1 MNLFSSNVPSDISS
15 HSHSPTSSVPPEL
28 LSFQDIVTPSLTSEI
43 PGISLQNGFRLRVGQ
58 EAFLRK
64 LAGELQHGE
73 ASHLGVF
80 VPGYGKTITAL
91 SSFSV
96 ARALGIAQKLVVFV
110 PRGNLRDQYADAREL
125 SSVFRNIGAPAFTF
139 CVADSERVFLK
150 NLQTDIIITTYQ
162 YASGKAG
169 SAALRRF
176 CETARCM
183 FVLDEVHHLSEDGSW
198 AGSIATFPFACSIAL
213 SGTPMRSDNKT
224 LFGVPSEVRIG
235 LDGRPTQFYKPL
247 HETLLRD
254 AHAEGNI
261 LKRVAM
267 HVIDYTVKLK
277 NTTTGEIVELA
288 LDKLRGEAN
297 NAAEVDAFLARKK
310 LRFHEVYLDAL
321 LRPAFERFSEKRRML
336 DLERSLERMK
346 QGATQSK
353 PNTDTRQHQM
363 LVIAMS
369 NLHSAAMLEYIR
381 QHFPEVKSGRIGQD
395 VPEDERLRLLQDY
408 REGRL
413 DVMVQVDMIGEG
425 TDIKPIS
432 VIVKAD
438 LVRALSKTMQQ
449 VFRGMRY
456 YAGFGEEANVCDI
469 YASNDAELVQILEWI
484 TNEEQIGVHIRQKR
498 DADTAITR
506 TNTTP
511 QGELWQ
517 LADVQQQS
525 IETHSLVLFDGFMR
539 PTPVVKRSAKKSSQG
554 APIGALNAQ
563 NTDAAQQALSGLN
576 IAEREREL
584 RQECSLLAV
593 RLGKIIAPTDPAAVS
608 RVHGAAIRKFSKT
621 QEKMSIPEL
630 LQKRE
635 WLQKSLVLGRL
646 V

>member
-1 MNLFSSNVPSDISS
+1 MNLFTQEKINIAQATPASDAIE
-15 HSHSPTSSVPPEL
+15 TA
-28 LSFQDIVTPSLTSEI
+28 I
-43 PGISLQNGFRLRVGQ
+43 PGITLRNGFRLRVGQ
-58 EAFLRK
+58 DAFLRK
-64 LAGELQHGE
+64 LAAELSMGEM
-73 ASHLGVF
+73 SHLGVF

-91 SSFSV
+91 ASFAV
-96 ARALGIAQKLVVFV
+96 AKGLGLAQKLVVFV

-125 SSVFRNIGAPAFTF
+125 STVFRNIGAPSFSF

-162 YASGKAG
+162 YASGKSG
-169 SAALRRF
+169 NEALKRF
-176 CETARCM
+176 CETAKCM
-183 FVLDEVHHLSEDGSW
+183 FVFDEVHHLSEDGSW
-198 AGSIATFPFACSIAL
+198 AGSIARFPFSCSIAL

-224 LFGVPSEVRIG
+224 LFGVPSEVRVG

-254 AHAEGNI
+254 AHAEGGI

-321 LRPAFERFSEKRRML
+321 LRPAFERFSEKRRLL
-336 DLERSLERMK
+336 DLEKNLAR
-346 QGATQSK
+346 QTAFAQV
-353 PNTDTRQHQM
+353 NTASTSNPTKGVSPHSRQHQM
-363 LVIAMS
+363 LVIGMS
-369 NLHSAAMLEYIR
+369 NKHAEAMLAYIQ
-381 QHFPEVKSGRIGQD
+381 QHFPEYKSGRIGQD

-456 YAGFGEEANVCDI
+456 YADFGEEANVCDI

-484 TNEEQIGVHIRQKR
+484 TNEEQIGVQVRQKR
-498 DADTAITR
+498 HSEMEISR
-506 TNTTP
+506 TNTAS
-511 QGELWQ
+511 QGEIWQ
-517 LADVQQQS
+517 LADVEHQS
-525 IETHSLVLFDGFMR
+525 IETHSLVLFDGYMR
-539 PTPVVKRSAKKSSQG
+539 PTPVVKRSAKDSAKQNGLFQSGEESTQIPHQHG
-554 APIGALNAQ
+554 LSGIG
-563 NTDAAQQALSGLN
+563 GLN

-593 RLGKIIAPTDPAAVS
+593 RLGKMLYPNDPTAVS
-608 RVHGAAIRKFSKT
+608 RVHGAAIRKFSKN
-621 QEKMSIPEL
+621 QEQMSIPEL
-630 LQKRE
+630 LKKHD
-635 WLQKSLVLGRL
+635 WLQRSISAQRL

>member
-1 MNLFSSNVPSDISS
+1 MNLFSSDT
-15 HSHSPTSSVPPEL
+15 PTSPSVPPAL
-28 LSFQDIVTPSLTSEI
+28 LSPELSFNTSFASEI
-43 PGISLQNGFRLRVGQ
+43 PGIALQNGFRLRVGQ

-73 ASHLGVF
+73 TSHLGVF

-125 SSVFRNIGAPAFTF
+125 ASVFRNIGAPAFTF

-169 SAALRRF
+169 NDALRKF

-198 AGSIATFPFACSIAL
+198 AGSIAKFPFACSIAL

-224 LFGVPSEVRIG
+224 LFGVPSEVRTG

-336 DLERSLERMK
+336 NLERGLERGLERMK
-346 QGATQSK
+346 QGTAQSK
-353 PNTDTRQHQM
+353 PSTDTRQHQM

-369 NLHSAAMLEYIR
+369 NLHAAAMLEYIR

-484 TNEEQIGVHIRQKR
+484 TNEEQIGVQIRQKR
-498 DADTAITR
+498 NADTAITR

-525 IETHSLVLFDGFMR
+525 IETHSLVLFDGYMR
-539 PTPVVKRSAKKSSQG
+539 PTPVVKRSAKKNPQG
-554 APIGALNAQ
+554 AQEDALSAEA
-563 NTDAAQQALSGLN
+563 DAAQQALSGLN

-593 RLGKIIAPTDPAAVS
+593 RLGKIIAPTDPAGMS
-608 RVHGAAIRKFSKT
+608 RVHGAAIRKFSKN
-621 QEKMSIPEL
+621 QEQMSIPEL

-635 WLQKSLVLGRL
+635 WLQKSIVLGRL